1 MSKVAAQAAKA
12 SPMKDKK
19 DVGASGAGTSP
30 SMGAEVNKGEK
41 GSSKTLQASVA
52 VAVLVAFASI
62 YAGESTAI
70 LDQEDM
76 QRLVS
81 PSTFS
86 VIATFSSN
94 HPLHSFSE
102 NLQQQEPPILR
113 HACHL
118 P

>member
-62 YAGESTAI
+62 YAGESAAMF
-70 LDQEDM
+70 DQEDM
-76 QRLVS
+76 QRLAS

-86 VIATFSSN
+86 LIATFSSN
-94 HPLHSFSE
+94 HPLSFSE